1 MTIRNFEALFR
12 PRSIAIIGASRKP
25 GSLGDVLARNMFES
39 GFEGP
44 IMPVHPKESYI
55 HSVTAYPDVQSLPTV
70 PDLAVIAT
78 PPRTVPGIVR
88 DLAEAGTKAA
98 VVITAG
104 FGEGDDH
111 DGSALRQ
118 EMLDAARPH
127 LMRIVGPNCLGI
139 LLPHVGVNASFAHVR
154 PKKGRIA
161 FVTQS
166 GAILTSILDWAT
178 GRDIGFSHLISLGDM
193 SDVDFGD
200 MLDYL
205 ANDQD
210 VHAILLYVEAITHA
224 RKFMSAARAAA
235 RMKPVIVVKAG
246 RHPEGAK
253 AAASHTGALAGA
265 DDVYD
270 AAFRRA
276 GMLRVLRLEELFD
289 AVETLSQM
297 GLPSGDRLALLTNG
311 GGIGVLAADALI
323 DQGGRL
329 AELSPDTMD
338 RLNRILP
345 RTWSRGNPVDI
356 IGDAPGARYTGA
368 MEALL
373 DDPNID
379 AVLTFHCPTAVADA
393 TEAAAAVIQ
402 TASTS
407 RKPVLANWLGEVAVQ
422 EARRKFAEA
431 GIASFATPDAA
442 IRAFMHLV
450 NYRRNQKAL
459 METPPSLPEVFTPDT
474 ARVRAIIAKAL
485 EEGREWLTD
494 PEAKSVLKA
503 YGIATPRHEIAPSP
517 EDAGKIAEDM
527 NGPVALKI
535 LSPDITHK
543 SDVGGVALNLTG
555 NKQVRD
561 VAEEMQK
568 NVRQSRPDARISG
581 FVVEEMVKRPHSHE
595 LILGVSTDRL
605 FGPMILFGRGGTAV
619 EIIGDR
625 ALAMP
630 PLNLKLAEEVMSRTE
645 VYKLLKGY
653 RDQPTADLGA
663 IRLTLT
669 RVSQMVVDL
678 AEMEELDIN
687 PLIADPK
694 GVIAIDARIR
704 IKRQSHDG
712 QPTSGAAR
720 LAIRPYPRELEQTLE
735 AEGGR
740 KFLLRPIVP
749 EDEPAFQENFAKLT
763 QEEIRLRFF
772 APVKTLP
779 HVQAARFTQ
788 IDYDR
793 EMALVLTEPGVP
805 GRSQI
810 YGVVR
815 LSADPNNDR
824 AEYAILVRRE
834 VSGIGLGHMMM
845 ERIVNYARSRG
856 IREVWGDVLRE
867 NRRMLSICDDLG
879 FTRSAIDGEPNV
891 IQVRLY
897 LDDNR

>member
-1 MTIRNFEALFR
+1 MTIRNFDSLFR

-25 GSLGDVLARNMFES
+25 GSLGDVLARNMFDS
-39 GFEGP
+39 GFQGP
-44 IMPVHPKESYI
+44 IMPVHPKEPYI
-55 HSVTAYPDVQSLPTV
+55 HSVIAYPDVQSLPTV

-78 PPRTVPGIVR
+78 PPKTVPGIIR
-88 DLAEAGTKAA
+88 DLADAGTKAA

-104 FGEGDDH
+104 FGEGDDD
-111 DGSALRQ
+111 DGTSLKQ
-118 EMLDAARPH
+118 EMLDAAQPH

-154 PKKGRIA
+154 PKQGRIA

-166 GAILTSILDWAT
+166 GAILTSVLDWAT

-205 ANDQD
+205 ANDPD

-253 AAASHTGALAGA
+253 AAASHTGALAGS

-276 GMLRVLRLEELFD
+276 GMLRVLTLEELFD

-297 GLPSGDRLALLTNG
+297 DLPSGDRLALLTNG

-323 DQGGRL
+323 DEGGRL
-329 AELSPDTMD
+329 AELSSDTMD
-338 RLNRILP
+338 RLNKTLP

-356 IGDAPGARYTGA
+356 IGDAPGKRYAGA
-368 MEALL
+368 MEGLL
-373 DDPNID
+373 DDPNVD
-379 AVLTFHCPTAVADA
+379 AVLVFHCPTAVADA
-393 TEAAAAVIQ
+393 TEAAKAVIE

-407 RKPVLANWLGEVAVQ
+407 QKPVLANWLGDAAVR
-422 EARRKFAEA
+422 EARREFAAA
-431 GIASFATPDAA
+431 GIASFTTPDAA
-442 IRAFMHLV
+442 VRAFMHLV
-450 NYRRNQKAL
+450 NYRANQKAL

-474 ARVRAIIAKAL
+474 ARARDIIEKAL

-494 PEAKSVLKA
+494 PEAKSVLEA
-503 YGIATPRHEIAPSP
+503 YEIPTPRHKTAASP
-517 EDAGKIAEDM
+517 EEAGQIAENM
-527 NGPVALKI
+527 GGSVALKI

-543 SDVGGVALNLTG
+543 SDVGGVALNLNG
-555 NKQVRD
+555 QKEVLEAAEKMRD
-561 VAEEMQK
+561 RVKSEQ
-568 NVRQSRPDARISG
+568 PDARISG

-595 LILGVSTDRL
+595 LILGVSTDRI

-619 EIIGDR
+619 EVIGDR

-630 PLNLKLAEEVMSRTE
+630 PLNLKLAEEVISRTQA
-645 VYKLLKGY
+645 YKLLKGY
-653 RDQPTADLGA
+653 RDQPAADLEA
-663 IRLTLT
+663 IKLALT
-669 RVSQMVVDL
+669 RISQMVVDF
-678 AEMEELDIN
+678 AEIEELDIN

-694 GVIAIDARIR
+694 GVIAIDARVR
-704 IKRQSHDG
+704 IKEQRENG
-712 QPTSGAAR
+712 QPVAGASR
-720 LAIRPYPRELEQTLE
+720 LAIRPYPRELEQMLE
-735 AEGGR
+735 TEEGR
-740 KFLLRPIVP
+740 QFLLRPIMP
-749 EDEPAFQENFAKLT
+749 EDEPAFQANFAKLT
-763 QEEIRLRFF
+763 PDEIRLRFF

-793 EMALVLTEPGVP
+793 EMALVLTEPGIP
-805 GRSQI
+805 GRSEI

-815 LSADPNNDR
+815 LSADPNNER

-834 VSGIGLGHMMM
+834 VSGLGLGHKMM
-845 ERIVNYARSRG
+845 ERIVDYARSRG

-867 NRRMLSICDDLG
+867 NSRMLSICDGLG
-879 FTRSAIDGEPNV
+879 FTRTAIDGEPNIIKV
-891 IQVRLY
+891 QLF
-897 LDDNR
+897 LDDRR